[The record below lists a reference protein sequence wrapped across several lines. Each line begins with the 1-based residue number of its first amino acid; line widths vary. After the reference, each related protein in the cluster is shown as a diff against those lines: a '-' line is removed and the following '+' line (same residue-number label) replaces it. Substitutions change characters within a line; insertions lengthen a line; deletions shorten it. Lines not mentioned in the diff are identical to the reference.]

1 MRKSRAL
8 NKLLGFLIGIVIGS
22 YRNGSWGKDLKE
34 VSDEESLDSH
44 V

>member
-1 MRKSRAL
+1 MKKSRAL

-22 YRNGSWGKDLKE
+22 YRKGSGGKELKE
-34 VSDEESLDSH
+34 VSDEES